1 MEFKQI
7 YLPNDSVIYFIDG
20 KRTSEEN
27 FEYKNVLC
35 NIKNMQ
41 TSCYST
47 GLTKKG
53 NRFYQCYKN

>member
-1 MEFKQI
+1 MQFKQI
-7 YLPNDSVIYFIDG
+7 TLPDNSLIYFIDG
-20 KRTSEEN
+20 KRTTKSN
-27 FEYKNVLC
+27 FDYKNVLC

-41 TSCYST
+41 TSSCST

>member
-1 MEFKQI
+1 MKFKQI
-7 YLPNDSVIYFIDG
+7 CLPNSEVIYFIDG
-20 KRTSEEN
+20 KRTSESN
-27 FEYKNVLC
+27 FEYQNVLC
-35 NIKNMQ
+35 NVKNMQ